1 MTRTSWLKNHF
12 LLAMPGLTADYFG
25 NSIIYLCEHN
35 DDGAMGIIVN
45 RPSDLSLS
53 DLLEQL
59 GMDACSSLDAPTMEG
74 GPVQTDRGF
83 ILHTDDKTFDS
94 SLHIDGGV
102 VLSTSRDTLE
112 SIGSGNGPASY
123 LVALGYAG
131 WGQGQLEQ
139 ELQQNA
145 WLSCPA
151 SLDVLF
157 EVPCAERVAKAAA
170 TLGIDFR
177 LMAHQ
182 AGHA

>member
-1 MTRTSWLKNHF
+1 MTPATSLKNQF

-45 RPSDLSLS
+45 RPTDLSLS
-53 DLLEQL
+53 DLLQQL
-59 GMDACSSLDAPTMEG
+59 GMDVRGQLNGPTLAG

-94 SLHIDGGV
+94 SLQIDAGI

-112 SIGSGNGPASY
+112 SIGNGAGPASY

-131 WGQGQLEQ
+131 WGQGQLEL

-157 EVPCAERVAKAAA
+157 EVPYAERVAKAAA
-170 TLGIDFR
+170 KLGIDFR